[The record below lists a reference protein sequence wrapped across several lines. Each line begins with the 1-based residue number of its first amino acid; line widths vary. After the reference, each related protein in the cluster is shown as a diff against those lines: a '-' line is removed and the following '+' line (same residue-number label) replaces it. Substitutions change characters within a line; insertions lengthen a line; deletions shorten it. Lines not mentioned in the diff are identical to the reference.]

1 MYISLTRNILYL
13 PLALFYFLLSLPLFF
28 INLCIPRK
36 KYAEIQLVSA
46 ENETARRLSDI
57 GDFIGEGDRVLDVG
71 CGNGKFG
78 VAIAEKYKAEVRG
91 VDVVDYADA
100 NIAID
105 FYDGHRLPFEDDSFD
120 VVVMAFMLHHVKHQ
134 DEIFKEALR
143 CSRRGL
149 IIYEDTYF
157 TPWQWL
163 FTVWNDF
170 YSNMA
175 VGLVKMA
182 KGLEGKG
189 ILGMPLPF
197 TFRSVKGWHSYFAQ
211 YNVTLKATILHHAN
225 IKPHSKVTF
234 LLEKN
239 NAKRPNRM

>member
-13 PLALFYFLLSLPLFF
+13 PLGFFYFLLSIPLFM
-28 INLCIPRK
+28 INLCIPGR
-36 KYAEIQLVSA
+36 KYAAMELVSA
-46 ENETARRLSDI
+46 ENERRRRLSDI
-57 GDFIGEGDRVLDVG
+57 CDFIKTGDRVLDVG

-78 VAIAEKYKAEVRG
+78 EAIAEKYKAEVRG

-105 FYDGHRLPFEDDSFD
+105 FYDGYRLPFEDGSFD
-120 VVVMAFMLHHVKHQ
+120 VIVMAFMLHHVKHQ

-143 CSRRGL
+143 CSRRGV
-149 IIYEDTYF
+149 IVYEDTYF
-157 TPWQWL
+157 PPWQWL

-175 VGLVKMA
+175 VGMVKIA
-182 KGLEGKG
+182 EGLEGKG

-197 TFRSVKGWHSYFAQ
+197 TFRSVKGWHRYFVQ
-211 YNVTLKATILHHAN
+211 NNVTPKATILHHAN

-234 LLEKN
+234 LLEK
-239 NAKRPNRM
+239 

>member
-13 PLALFYFLLSLPLFF
+13 PLAVFYTLLSLPLFV
-28 INLCIPRK
+28 INLCIPKK
-36 KYAEIQLVSA
+36 KYVAMQIRSA
-46 ENETARRLSDI
+46 ESERTRRIDDI
-57 GDFIGEGDRVLDVG
+57 GDFIAEGDHVLDVG

-78 VAIAEKYKAEVRG
+78 EEIARKYKAHVRG
-91 VDVVDYADA
+91 VDVVNYADA
-100 NIAID
+100 NIDID

-120 VVVMAFMLHHVKHQ
+120 LIVMAFMLHHVKHQ
-134 DEIFKEALR
+134 DEILNEAIR

-157 TPWQWL
+157 TPWQKL
-163 FTVWNDF
+163 FTIWNDF

-175 VGLVKMA
+175 VGLVKIV
-182 KGLEGKG
+182 KGMEGKG

-197 TFRSVKGWHSYFAQ
+197 TFRSVMGWHKVFAEKAL
-211 YNVTLKATILHHAN
+211 TEKATILRHSD

-234 LLEKN
+234 LLEK
-239 NAKRPNRM
+239 KTKV

>member
-13 PLALFYFLLSLPLFF
+13 PLGLFYFLLSLPLFL
-28 INLCIPRK
+28 INLCIPRQ
-36 KYAEIQLVSA
+36 KYAAMQLVSA
-46 ENETARRLSDI
+46 ENDRRQRLSDI
-57 GDFIGEGDRVLDVG
+57 GGFIKAGDRVLDVG

-78 VAIAEKYKAEVRG
+78 EAIAGKYKAEVRG

-105 FYDGHRLPFEDDSFD
+105 FYDGHRLPFEDNSFD

-157 TPWQWL
+157 SPWQWL

-170 YSNMA
+170 YSNMV
-175 VGLVKMA
+175 VGTVKII

-197 TFRSVKGWHSYFAQ
+197 TFRSVQGWHNYFAQ
-211 YNVTLKATILHHAN
+211 NGLTPKATILHHAN
-225 IKPHSKVTF
+225 IKPHSRVAF
-234 LLEKN
+234 LLEKKKKKN
-239 NAKRPNRM
+239 

>member
-28 INLCIPRK
+28 INFCIPRR
-36 KYAEIQLVSA
+36 KYAALQHVSM
-46 ENETARRLSDI
+46 ENERMRRLSDI
-57 GDFIGEGDRVLDVG
+57 GDFIGQGDRVLDVG

-78 VAIAEKYKAEVRG
+78 AVIAKKYQAEVRG

-100 NIAID
+100 NIAMD
-105 FYDGHRLPFEDDSFD
+105 LYDGHHLPFEDGSFD

-134 DEIFKEALR
+134 DKIIDEAIR

-157 TPWQWL
+157 SPWQRL
-163 FTVWNDF
+163 FTIWNDF

-175 VGLVKMA
+175 VGLIKIT

-211 YNVTLKATILHHAN
+211 KSLKIKTTILHHAN

-234 LLEKN
+234 LLEK
-239 NAKRPNRM
+239 